1 METQS
6 SMRANRA
13 QVKGSRTNTR
23 SPQSPQSASITEAP
37 ASRIAM
43 EVQRI
48 RELLVG
54 AEFGRALA
62 AAEALLADAPGNR
75 DALYIVA
82 ACQRHL
88 RHIPKALATLA
99 RLEEL
104 HPKFSRLFQERGQC
118 YVALRSAGQAIEAFE
133 HAVHLS
139 AALPASWKALQGL
152 YQLAGRVGDAD
163 IAASHVAKLATL
175 PAEIVTASAMFADGN
190 IIDAERIVR
199 RFLLT
204 HGNHIEGM
212 RLLAKIGMDLDIL
225 DDAEVLLESVLA
237 LAPDYHAAR
246 HDYVVVLLKR
256 HKHVRAREE
265 LDRLL
270 ALEPDNRV
278 YRTTA
283 AAVCMGFGE
292 HERALPLYRNLSA
305 EKPKD
310 PDLHLSVAHA
320 LKTLGRTPEAIESYR
335 AAAAVRP
342 NHGEAYWSLANLKT
356 YRFTDEEL
364 TRMRREEATPGIGLV
379 DRYHLCFALG
389 KALEDRCEYGESYGY
404 YERGNELKKAECR
417 YRPEIIQTNVR
428 LQISTCT
435 LEFFG
440 ALQGVGCDSAAPI
453 FIVGLPRSG
462 STLLEQ
468 ILASHSKVEG
478 TTELEMFLALS
489 RRCKGVNTT
498 TPSLDTRAYWRS
510 SQGRI

>member
-1 METQS
+1 M
-6 SMRANRA
+6 
-13 QVKGSRTNTR
+13 
-23 SPQSPQSASITEAP
+23 
-37 ASRIAM
+37 
-43 EVQRI
+43 
-48 RELLVG
+48 
-54 AEFGRALA
+54 
-62 AAEALLADAPGNR
+62 
-75 DALYIVA
+75 
-82 ACQRHL
+82 
-88 RHIPKALATLA
+88 
-99 RLEEL
+99 
-104 HPKFSRLFQERGQC
+104 
-118 YVALRSAGQAIEAFE
+118 ALRSAGQAIEAFE

-212 RLLAKIGMDLDIL
+212 RLLAKIGIDLDIL

-283 AAVCMGFGE
+283 AAMCMGLGE

-364 TRMRREEATPGIGLV
+364 TRMRREEASTGDWARRSLSPVFRPGQG
-379 DRYHLCFALG
+379 A
-389 KALEDRCEYGESYGY
+389 
-404 YERGNELKKAECR
+404 RGSLR
-417 YRPEIIQTNVR
+417 VRRVVR
-428 LQISTCT
+428 L
-435 LEFFG
+435 L
-440 ALQGVGCDSAAPI
+440 
-453 FIVGLPRSG
+453 
-462 STLLEQ
+462 
-468 ILASHSKVEG
+468 
-478 TTELEMFLALS
+478 
-489 RRCKGVNTT
+489 
-498 TPSLDTRAYWRS
+498 RAR
-510 SQGRI
+510 